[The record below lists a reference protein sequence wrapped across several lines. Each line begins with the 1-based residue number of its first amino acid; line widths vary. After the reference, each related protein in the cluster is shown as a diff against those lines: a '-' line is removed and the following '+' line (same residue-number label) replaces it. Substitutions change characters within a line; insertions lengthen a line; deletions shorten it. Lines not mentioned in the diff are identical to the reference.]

1 MTSFLLTL
9 NLVASLAMTS
19 GAKFNY
25 LYDHLSTDEQAII
38 NANNVTT
45 DDELD
50 AFVISKMQ
58 RKQVILVANIQI
70 A

>member
-19 GAKFNY
+19 DAKFNY
-25 LYDHLSTDEQAII
+25 LYDHLSTDEQTII

-50 AFVISKMQ
+50 AFVISKNAKKTSDSDV
-58 RKQVILVANIQI
+58 RTFR
-70 A
+70 